1 MIYII
6 LFVII
11 TYRIKKISKT
21 SSSLQLYIA
30 VLFNIQSFKDIMGKT
45 CYELF
50 THYLSYFFFNSAE
63 KAKRSIE
70 KAKVLFS
77 KKEIVDVGIRIQ
89 SGLG

>member
-21 SSSLQLYIA
+21 SSSLRLYIA

-50 THYLSYFFFNSAE
+50 THYLGYFYSAE
-63 KAKRSIE
+63 KDKRSIE

-77 KKEIVDVGIRIQ
+77 KQEIVDVGIRIL